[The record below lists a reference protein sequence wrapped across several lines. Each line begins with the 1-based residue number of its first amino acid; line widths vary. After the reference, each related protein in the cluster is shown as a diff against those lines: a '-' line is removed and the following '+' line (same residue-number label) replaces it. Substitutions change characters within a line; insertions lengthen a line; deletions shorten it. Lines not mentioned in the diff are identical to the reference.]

1 MISPVVPTLAG
12 LIGWRLDKK
21 KYAIT
26 WDSGEGARKEGGRWN
41 SVGRRV
47 VYCSLDP
54 ATTIVELAV
63 HTGFPYLNANPHVLT
78 KFSVADSGN
87 IRIVLP
93 VDVPNA
99 NWLRPGD
106 PSAGQQLFGDG
117 LLAAHPFVLFPSVVS
132 THSWNLAFDPGLAN
146 GLYSSSEQEAFDL
159 DTRLD
164 PP

>member
-1 MISPVVPTLAG
+1 MVG

-78 KFSVADSGN
+78 KFSAVDPGN

-93 VDVPNA
+93 VDVPSA

-132 THSWNLAFDPGLAN
+132 THSWNLAFDPGLAK
-146 GLYSSSEQEAFDL
+146 GLYSSTEQEAFDL

>member
-1 MISPVVPTLAG
+1 VIGPVVPTLLG

-21 KYAIT
+21 KYATT

-63 HTGFPYLNANPHVLT
+63 HTGFTYLNANPHVLT
-78 KFSVADSGN
+78 KFSVVDPAN

-106 PSAGQQLFGDG
+106 LSAGQQFFGDG
-117 LLAAHPFVLFPSVVS
+117 LLAAHHFVLFPSVVS
-132 THSWNLAFDPGLAN
+132 THSWNLAFDPGLAK
-146 GLYSSSEQEAFDL
+146 GLYSSAEQEAFDL

>member
-1 MISPVVPTLAG
+1 MIGPSVPTLVG

-21 KYAIT
+21 KYATT
-26 WDSGEGARKEGGRWN
+26 WDSGEGARKDGGRWN
-41 SVGRRV
+41 SIGRRV
-47 VYCSLDP
+47 VYSSLDP

-78 KFSVADSGN
+78 KFSVDDSTN
-87 IRIVLP
+87 IRVVLP
-93 VDVPNA
+93 VELPNA
-99 NWLRPGD
+99 NWLRPGGL
-106 PSAGQQLFGDG
+106 SAGQQRFGDG

-132 THSWNLAFDPGLAN
+132 THSWNLVFDPGLAK
-146 GLYSSSEQEAFDL
+146 GLYSSAEQEGFDL